1 MAGDGIISQ
10 RQKPNKGGLAI
21 GIACCILIPLWA
33 NEEVSYQAVKAALT
47 DPAEALRY
55 E

>member
-10 RQKPNKGGLAI
+10 RQKPNKRGLAI
-21 GIACCILIPLWA
+21 GIAYCILIPLWA
-33 NEEVSYQAVKAALT
+33 NEEVSYQAIKAALT
-47 DPAEALRY
+47 NPAEALRY